1 MIDTG
6 QGLIERLLDEWPEL
20 LCDASVGWSAGR
32 GRIMNSAGVD
42 AEYEQTSYYCYIGA
56 QLIRGTDM
64 LNVWA
69 GYGSSRLFGES
80 DLDRLLQTVRR
91 SLRWATNMAQPTSN
105 TGDLPVIFT
114 PRGVSATLLHP
125 LVSGFNGKNVA
136 NGSSPLADRWGERI
150 VDERISIFDDPLI
163 PGASGS
169 RPFDDEGVA
178 SRKHALIDRGVAGAP
193 LLDLQTAGQ
202 LGKTSTGAAGRGL
215 ASSPSPGTSV
225 IDIAAGNTDFDEMIA
240 GVKDGLV
247 VEALLGAGQGY
258 ELGGDFRANVSLGY
272 RVENG
277 EIVGRVKDT
286 MISGNVYKVLSQVEQ
301 VSDSAEWVFG
311 SMRSPALKC
320 LRVEVAAK
328 DE

>member
-1 MIDTG
+1 
-6 QGLIERLLDEWPEL
+6 
-20 LCDASVGWSAGR
+20 
-32 GRIMNSAGVD
+32 
-42 AEYEQTSYYCYIGA
+42 
-56 QLIRGTDM
+56 
-64 LNVWA
+64 
-69 GYGSSRLFGES
+69 
-80 DLDRLLQTVRR
+80 
-91 SLRWATNMAQPTSN
+91 MAQPTSN

-136 NGSSPLADRWGERI
+136 NGSSPLADRWGEKI

-178 SRKHALIDRGVAGAP
+178 SRKHTLIERGVAGAP

-225 IDIAAGNTDFDEMIA
+225 IDIAAGDTNFDDMIA
-240 GVKDGLV
+240 GVKDGLI
-247 VEALLGAGQGY
+247 VEALLGAGQGN

-286 MISGNVYKVLSQVEQ
+286 MISGNAYTALNDLAAIGSDGRWVRGGLYAPSIALAN
-301 VSDSAEWVFG
+301 VSVSAQA
-311 SMRSPALKC
+311 SS
-320 LRVEVAAK
+320 
-328 DE
+328 

>member
-1 MIDTG
+1 M
-6 QGLIERLLDEWPEL
+6 
-20 LCDASVGWSAGR
+20 
-32 GRIMNSAGVD
+32 
-42 AEYEQTSYYCYIGA
+42 
-56 QLIRGTDM
+56 
-64 LNVWA
+64 
-69 GYGSSRLFGES
+69 
-80 DLDRLLQTVRR
+80 
-91 SLRWATNMAQPTSN
+91 
-105 TGDLPVIFT
+105 
-114 PRGVSATLLHP
+114 
-125 LVSGFNGKNVA
+125 
-136 NGSSPLADRWGERI
+136 
-150 VDERISIFDDPLI
+150 
-163 PGASGS
+163 
-169 RPFDDEGVA
+169 A

-247 VEALLGAGQGY
+247 VEALLGAGQGN

>member
-1 MIDTG
+1 M
-6 QGLIERLLDEWPEL
+6 
-20 LCDASVGWSAGR
+20 
-32 GRIMNSAGVD
+32 
-42 AEYEQTSYYCYIGA
+42 
-56 QLIRGTDM
+56 
-64 LNVWA
+64 
-69 GYGSSRLFGES
+69 
-80 DLDRLLQTVRR
+80 
-91 SLRWATNMAQPTSN
+91 
-105 TGDLPVIFT
+105 
-114 PRGVSATLLHP
+114 
-125 LVSGFNGKNVA
+125 
-136 NGSSPLADRWGERI
+136 
-150 VDERISIFDDPLI
+150 
-163 PGASGS
+163 
-169 RPFDDEGVA
+169 
-178 SRKHALIDRGVAGAP
+178 
-193 LLDLQTAGQ
+193 
-202 LGKTSTGAAGRGL
+202 
-215 ASSPSPGTSV
+215 

-247 VEALLGAGQGY
+247 VEALLGAGQGN